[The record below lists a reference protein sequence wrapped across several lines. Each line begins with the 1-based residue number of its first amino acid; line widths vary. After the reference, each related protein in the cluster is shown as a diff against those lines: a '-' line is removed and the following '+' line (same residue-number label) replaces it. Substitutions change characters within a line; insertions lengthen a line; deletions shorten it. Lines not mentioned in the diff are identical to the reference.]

1 MVKEFFRLP
10 VYMTN
15 FSEKTP
21 TLFFIYF
28 FCCRDYCIILSEKL
42 PSVAS
47 ATSLKWKKRIS

>member
-21 TLFFIYF
+21 TLFSFIF
-28 FCCRDYCIILSEKL
+28 SAVVII
-42 PSVAS
+42 V
-47 ATSLKWKKRIS
+47 

>member
-47 ATSLKWKKRIS
+47 ATFRKWIKIIS